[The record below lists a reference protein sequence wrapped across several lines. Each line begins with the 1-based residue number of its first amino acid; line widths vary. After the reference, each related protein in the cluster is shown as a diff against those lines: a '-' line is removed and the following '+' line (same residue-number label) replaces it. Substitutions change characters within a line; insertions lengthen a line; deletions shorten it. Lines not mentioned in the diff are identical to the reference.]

1 MHIFSET
8 FLDILT
14 ADGEPT
20 GTRGSFTEVH
30 RNGSWHRGV
39 HIWGLNEKGEIL
51 LQRRGMEVSVYPG
64 LWENTAGGHIDA
76 GETSIE
82 TAQKELTEELGIILS
97 AGDFE
102 FVDTIVDSYIANDG
116 AFINNE
122 FDDIYIAHIG
132 NESIVL
138 NEAEV
143 LETKWIHFTEL
154 EKKIQAHDSNYVP
167 RAAEYDILFPLLHAR
182 FDK

>member
-1 MHIFSET
+1 MHIFPET
-8 FLDILT
+8 FIDILT
-14 ADGEPT
+14 ATGEPT
-20 GTRGSFTEVH
+20 GKQESFTDVH

-64 LWENTAGGHIDA
+64 LWENTAGGHVDA
-76 GETSIE
+76 GDTSIE
-82 TAQKELTEELGIILS
+82 TAQKELTEELGIMLP
-97 AGDFE
+97 AEGFE
-102 FVDTIVDSYIANDG
+102 FINTIIDSYVANGG

-122 FDDIYIAHIG
+122 FDDIYLAHIA
-132 NESIVL
+132 NESIIR

-154 EKKIQAHDSNYVP
+154 EQKIKSKDPSYVP
-167 RAAEYDILFPLLHAR
+167 RDAEYTILFPLLHKR
-182 FDK
+182 FD